1 MAGSI
6 FREKSLQRV
15 SSPEQLND
23 YIRVTSPGIWLTLS
37 AVIVLLVGFVVWGV
51 VGSLETT
58 LSAVVISRDGTA
70 ACYVKESEIDKIGLS
85 DAGRLG
91 SKEYTM
97 KEMAA
102 EPIVVD
108 ESFSDYALRVG
119 GLSAGEWVYPMILG
133 ETLPD
138 GVYEA
143 SIVTDKVSPISFL
156 FN

>member
-1 MAGSI
+1 MANSI

-37 AVIVLLVGFVVWGV
+37 AAIVLLVGFLVWGV
-51 VGSLETT
+51 VGTLETK
-58 LSAVVISRDGTA
+58 LSAVAVSENGKTV
-70 ACYVKESEIDKIGLS
+70 CYIKESEIDKMDLS
-85 DAGRLG
+85 DAVRLG
-91 SKEYTM
+91 DKEYAMT
-97 KEMAA
+97 EMAD

-119 GLSAGEWVYPMILG
+119 GLSAGEWVYPMTLS

-138 GVYEA
+138 GVYEV
-143 SIVTDKVSPISFL
+143 SVVTERVSPISFL